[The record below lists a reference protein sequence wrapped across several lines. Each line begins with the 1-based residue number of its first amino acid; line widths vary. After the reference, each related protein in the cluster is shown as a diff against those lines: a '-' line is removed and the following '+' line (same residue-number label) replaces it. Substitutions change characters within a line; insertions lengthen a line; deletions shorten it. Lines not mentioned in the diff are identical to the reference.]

1 MLRGADAFSVG
12 SGAGLWNWIQVYK
25 WHFNFFH
32 VKISFELLIISEERK
47 LQIEFCLGQVKS
59 TFSERI
65 VALNPPFF
73 GFKTFLNIGQT
84 YCYIAVYFTWSRRE
98 AGRHASR
105 RSLLLLHCFLLY
117 KIGRSTYG
125 VKYRRNETNWPST
138 YLQVFEYKNLGEVVG
153 CRVKC
158 SV

>member
-1 MLRGADAFSVG
+1 MYRIHSTRQKNYHLQCCAEPMRFRSVPALDSGTG
-12 SGAGLWNWIQVYK
+12 SRCISGT
-25 WHFNFFH
+25 FFFH

-84 YCYIAVYFTWSRRE
+84 YGYIAVYFTWSRRE

-138 YLQVFEYKNLGEVVG
+138 
-153 CRVKC
+153 
-158 SV
+158 